1 MKRLLSSLE
10 LPLARLEQLGLFVAG
25 LAFAAMMLVTVLDVV
40 MRYVF
45 NAPLSWSFELISSY
59 LMVGAFFLAVSAT
72 QAQRQH
78 VNVDVIARHL
88 PQRLRCGLAV
98 LSGCATILLFAL
110 IWWAG
115 AQGFWEAWHK
125 NLVMDGE
132 IPWPRWP
139 TYLMIPIG
147 LGLMLPRLTLGV
159 AGDLLAA
166 LSGDMTTASH
176 WSGDAQDAGD

>member
-1 MKRLLSSLE
+1 MKNRLAALE

-25 LAFAAMMLVTVLDVV
+25 VAFAAMMLVTVLDVV
-40 MRYVF
+40 LRYIF
-45 NAPLSWSFELISSY
+45 DSPLGWSFELISSY

-72 QAQRQH
+72 QARHEH

-115 AQGFWEAWHK
+115 AQGFWDAWQK
-125 NLVMDGE
+125 NLVMDGQ

-147 LGLMLPRLTLGV
+147 LGLMLPRLALGV
-159 AGDLLAA
+159 VGDMLAA
-166 LSGDMTTASH
+166 LNGDMATASH
-176 WSGDAQDAGD
+176 SSSSAQHTGD